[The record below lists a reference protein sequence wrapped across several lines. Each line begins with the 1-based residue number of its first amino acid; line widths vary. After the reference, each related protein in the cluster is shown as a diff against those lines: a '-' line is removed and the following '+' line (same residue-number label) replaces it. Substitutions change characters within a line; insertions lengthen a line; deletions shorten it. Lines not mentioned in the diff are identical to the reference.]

1 MRKLKLGVA
10 GLGRAFGLMLPT
22 LALDPRVAIVA
33 AADPRPE
40 ARKRFETDFKVPS
53 FSTVE
58 ELCENQNV
66 EAVYVATPHQLHAE
80 HARIAAAHGKHLLV
94 EKPMAISVAECRAM
108 IDAAGAAGVQLVVG
122 PSHSFDR
129 PILEARRII
138 ASGSVGRVRMITA
151 LNFTDFLFRPRRPE
165 ELDTAQGGGVAYS
178 QAAHQ
183 VDVVRHLAG
192 SRVTSVRAMTGAW
205 DPSRPTEGAYSC
217 LLGFEEGC
225 FASLSYSGYGH
236 FDSDEFMGSVSELGR
251 AKQLGF
257 SRKNFSDNETE
268 QKNARNYGGRDYK
281 TPAKAEFHEHFG
293 LLIVSCERA
302 DLRPQPDGVMVY
314 GDSERRLERIAP
326 PDIPRKEVIDELYGA
341 VVEGKAPLHGGE
353 WSLATLEVCAAIL
366 QSARE
371 KREIALTSRT
381 G

>member
-1 MRKLKLGVA
+1 MSARKLKLGVA

-22 LALDPRVAIVA
+22 LTLDPRVEIVA

-40 ARKRFETDFKVPS
+40 ARNRFEADFKAPS
-53 FSTVE
+53 FPTVE
-58 ELCENQNV
+58 ELCKNQNV
-66 EAVYVATPHQLHAE
+66 EAVYVATPHQFHAA
-80 HARIAAAHGKHLLV
+80 HARVAAAHGKHLLV

-108 IDAAGAAGVQLVVG
+108 IDAAKAAGVQLVVG

-129 PILEARRII
+129 PILEARRLIDD
-138 ASGSVGRVRMITA
+138 GSVGRVRMITA

-165 ELDTAQGGGVAYS
+165 ELDTMQGGGVVYS

-192 SRVTSVRAMTGAW
+192 SRVTSVRAMTGNW
-205 DPSRPTEGAYSC
+205 DPSRATEGAYSC
-217 LLGFEEGC
+217 LLDFEDGS
-225 FASLSYSGYGH
+225 FASLVYSGYGH

-251 AKQLGF
+251 RKPLGF
-257 SRKNFSDNETE
+257 SSRNSSSPGEKEAAV
-268 QKNARNYGGRDYK
+268 KNARNYGGKDYK
-281 TPAKAEFHEHFG
+281 PPAKAEFHEHFG

-314 GDSERRLERIAP
+314 GDAGPRLEKVAP
-326 PDIPRKEVIDELYGA
+326 PEVPRKEVIDELYDA
-341 VVEGKAPLHGGE
+341 VVNGKAPLHGGE
-353 WSLATLEVCAAIL
+353 WSLATLEVCAAML

-371 KREIALTSRT
+371 KREIAL
-381 G
+381 